1 MSTISDWE
9 ADYTGADTNVPASS
23 TAIPFPANTTTDLG
37 EVLRDTKA
45 VIRSESLNKGWY
57 PDSVAATYVS
67 STQFTLVGD
76 VTDSWT
82 PSVAVKLNQSNTVYT
97 WIKDVNLSG
106 GNTDVII
113 TNAALTNTLTTVT
126 RGAFMPPSTPSRS
139 ENFGYPMG
147 TGSSI
152 PPRVSQRGK
161 FVVSDST
168 NTVTVPFIRTEPD
181 TNYRVLIQLV
191 SSDLLVDLDAQRF
204 TTITKSTSNMALT
217 LAAAPG
223 ASHTLEFEFALVRA
237 I

>member
-1 MSTISDWE
+1 M
-9 ADYTGADTNVPASS
+9 
-23 TAIPFPANTTTDLG
+23 
-37 EVLRDTKA
+37 
-45 VIRSESLNKGWY
+45 
-57 PDSVAATYVS
+57 
-67 STQFTLVGD
+67 
-76 VTDSWT
+76 
-82 PSVAVKLNQSNTVYT
+82 
-97 WIKDVNLSG
+97 
-106 GNTDVII
+106 
-113 TNAALTNTLTTVT
+113 
-126 RGAFMPPSTPSRS
+126 
-139 ENFGYPMG
+139 
-147 TGSSI
+147 
-152 PPRVSQRGK
+152 

>member
-147 TGSSI
+147 TGSSL

-168 NTVTVPFIRTEPD
+168 NTVTVPFIRKKPNGQEQHHE
-181 TNYRVLIQLV
+181 I
-191 SSDLLVDLDAQRF
+191 DL
-204 TTITKSTSNMALT
+204 K
-217 LAAAPG
+217 P
-223 ASHTLEFEFALVRA
+223 
-237 I
+237 